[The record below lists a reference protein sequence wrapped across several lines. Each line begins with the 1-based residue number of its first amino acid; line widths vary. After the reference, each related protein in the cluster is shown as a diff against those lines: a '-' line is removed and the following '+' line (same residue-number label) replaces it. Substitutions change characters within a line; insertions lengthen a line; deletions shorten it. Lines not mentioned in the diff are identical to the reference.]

1 MKTVRTVAIVGLL
14 ISSIAAGATIILGP
28 GAASCGTWIGDRQ
41 RNEARS
47 QLNQAWVQGFVT
59 ARNVYKPQAEEN
71 MPKPMDSRAMVAW
84 IDNYCDANPLK
95 DISDAA
101 KALVE
106 DLEGRTLQ

>member
-1 MKTVRTVAIVGLL
+1 MNAVRTISIVGLL
-14 ISSIAAGATIILGP
+14 VFSTLTEATVILGP
-28 GAASCGTWIGDRQ
+28 GGASCGTWSGDRQ

-59 ARNVYKPQAEEN
+59 AYNVYRPQDSTA
-71 MPKPMDSRAMVAW
+71 KPMDSRAMVAW
-84 IDNYCDANPLK
+84 VDNYCDANPLK

-106 DLEGRTLQ
+106 DPDGRAP